1 VSAPTISMDYGQFL
15 RPHMARKDLSLSLSP
30 PKEIV
35 VSFFP
40 LLLADI
46 YTRVFCMESAVG
58 TWRKEIK
65 RFKGMYSY
73 FMEWPDSL
81 YCSLIST

>member
-15 RPHMARKDLSLSLSP
+15 RPHMARKDLSLSLSSP

-40 LLLADI
+40 FADR

-81 YCSLIST
+81 LFVRDVK